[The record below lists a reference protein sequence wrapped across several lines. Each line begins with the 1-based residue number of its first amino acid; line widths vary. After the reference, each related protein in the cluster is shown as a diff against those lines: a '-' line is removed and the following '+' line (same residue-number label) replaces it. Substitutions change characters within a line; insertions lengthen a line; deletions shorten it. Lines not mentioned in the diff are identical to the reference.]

1 MVHFWRRTA
10 ATHEHRGG
18 GILGW
23 CFDYSSTTY
32 KVGSF
37 FTLPQKGDYVMTSQ
51 QRDWLHSVEPAEL
64 ESESVV
70 DEPSHPPPPAIRR
83 VGAALQRYPLVYGT
97 AVRALQLRGL
107 VRRTRQLNRYLAEVP
122 AEKRCLSIGSGLNVL
137 DGWLCTDPVPVRS
150 ATVHLDAIK
159 PWPIPSVSFRY
170 MACEHMIEHVPYEA
184 GLQLISEAHRVLQRD
199 GVLRISTPNL
209 DVFRQLPDSKD
220 PDAKEYIRWSNCTY
234 GTPAERADEDSPV
247 HVLNRMMREWGH
259 IYLYDEETLR
269 RALIR
274 AGFRRVVRCEPGT
287 SEHAELVGVDRHA
300 VAIGPLAN
308 RIESL
313 ILEATA

>member
-1 MVHFWRRTA
+1 M
-10 ATHEHRGG
+10 
-18 GILGW
+18 
-23 CFDYSSTTY
+23 
-32 KVGSF
+32 K
-37 FTLPQKGDYVMTSQ
+37 SQ
-51 QRDWLHSVEPAEL
+51 QQDWLDSVEPGAL

-70 DEPSHPPPPAIRR
+70 DGSSHPPPAAIRR

-97 AVRALQLRGL
+97 AVRALQARGL
-107 VRRTRQLNRYLAEVP
+107 VRRTRQLDRYCAEVP

-137 DGWLCTDPVPVRS
+137 DGWLSTDPVPVRPD
-150 ATVHLDAIK
+150 TVYLDAIK
-159 PWPIPSVSFRY
+159 RWPIPSASFRY

-184 GLQLISEAHRVLQRD
+184 GLQMISEAHRVLQRD
-199 GVLRISTPNL
+199 GVLRISTPSL

-220 PDAKEYIRWSNCTY
+220 PDAQEYIRWSNRTY
-234 GTPAERADEDSPV
+234 GTLAERADEASPV

-259 IYLYDEETLR
+259 VYLYDEDTLR
-269 RALIR
+269 QALIR
-274 AGFRRVVRCEPGT
+274 AGFRRVVRCEPAT

-300 VAIGPLAN
+300 VAIGDLAN